1 MRLSKVEDM
10 DESDESE
17 ESADTTTSQPEPTV
31 ELEHGDGTTLEMSM
45 SEAIQ
50 MHQEALNQPEA
61 FGLSSRDHVRE
72 LRDRVEQLERQNA
85 ELREAVEKL
94 HKGQHNVAE
103 EIGWD
108 ANYTPIG
115 WDEFDG

>member
-1 MRLSKVEDM
+1 M
-10 DESDESE
+10 DESE

-50 MHQEALNQPEA
+50 MHQDALNQPET
-61 FGLSSRDHVRE
+61 FGIAGMQSVRE

-85 ELREAVEKL
+85 ELRAAVEKL

-108 ANYTPIG
+108 VDYTPIG
-115 WDEFDG
+115 WEEFGNE

>member
-1 MRLSKVEDM
+1 MRISKVEDM
-10 DESDESE
+10 DEPE
-17 ESADTTTSQPEPTV
+17 ESASKETTAPQPEPTV

-50 MHQEALNQPEA
+50 MHQDALNQPEA

-85 ELREAVEKL
+85 ELRKAVEKL

-115 WDEFDG
+115 WEEFDG